1 MKYLKCNCG
10 REQAYDRPHHITIQE
25 AESIGWVLIKH
36 QWVCPVCNPGLVE
49 YDIEIEVQDN
59 RGNKASIGK
68 YRTAVENYVLCVD
81 VQNRDLSNAIAIII
95 EFKGKV
101 SRMKICP
108 RCYKKTLEPEQVRNS
123 LSRRGNVYICN
134 PCGDEEMLI
143 DSGNMLP
150 TETEKAFTLKLQSE
164 PDLP

>member
-1 MKYLKCNCG
+1 MRGSYQEKSSAEIENQGPARAVTLKQGDIVDEN
-10 REQAYDRPHHITIQE
+10 ELA
-25 AESIGWVLIKH
+25 
-36 QWVCPVCNPGLVE
+36 E
-49 YDIEIEVQDN
+49 YDVEIEVQDN
-59 RGNKASIGK
+59 RGCKASIGK

-81 VQNRDLSNAIAIII
+81 VRNRDLSNVLFLHI

-108 RCYKKTLEPEQVRNS
+108 RCHKKTLEPEQARNS
-123 LSRRGNVYICN
+123 LSRRGDVYICN
-134 PCGDEEMLI
+134 PCGDEEALI